1 MSIIYFS
8 IIISAA
14 IWFYLIY
21 RHDRLE
27 PEPVFLVIMVGIA
40 GGFFSSVPAAFL
52 NTIAAWLTGAIDF
65 LHHSANV
72 QVSKEQYI
80 YFTLFVGFNEEF
92 WKAAL
97 SVLILKRL
105 NEFNEPVDALIY
117 SMTIA
122 LGFAAFENIEYTMA
136 GGLATL
142 VLRSITAMPL
152 HIGLA
157 AIWGSGIA
165 RAKYLKEGR
174 YFTTLIPYVTVA
186 ALIHAAY
193 NYLQFIRPEDPWM
206 ILVAIVFAFLLS
218 RNAARRL
225 KKYGKMSP
233 FRKPGFCPDC
243 GTENRLWASKCV
255 HCGRSFMA
263 K

>member
-1 MSIIYFS
+1 MNIIYFS

-14 IWFYLIY
+14 IWLYLIFRY
-21 RHDRLE
+21 HRLA
-27 PEPVFLVIMVGIA
+27 PEPVFMVILTGII
-40 GGFFSSVPAAFL
+40 GGFLSSIPAAFL

-65 LHHSANV
+65 LHHPANV
-72 QVSKEQYI
+72 QISDRQYL
-80 YFTLFVGFNEEF
+80 YFTLFVGFNEEC

-105 NEFNEPVDALIY
+105 NEFHKPVDVLIY
-117 SMTIA
+117 SITIA
-122 LGFAAFENIEYTMA
+122 LSFAAFENMVYTIT
-136 GGLATL
+136 GGPDTL
-142 VLRSITAMPL
+142 VLRSVTAMPL
-152 HIGLA
+152 YIGLA

-174 YFTTLIPYVTVA
+174 YFTTLIPWVTVA

-193 NYLQFIRPEDPWM
+193 NYLQFIRPDDKW
-206 ILVAIVFAFLLS
+206 IISVAIVFAFLLS
-218 RNAARRL
+218 RAAARRL
-225 KKYGKMSP
+225 KKHGEMSP
-233 FRKPGFCPDC
+233 FIKPGYCRDC
-243 GTENRLWASKCV
+243 GRVNRLWAAKCV